1 MEVQV
6 NRLAINVYLRQGILP
21 PSDLMESASLWQGFL
36 ADQIRQK
43 HQFTPGGR
51 RRRNM
56 TDARIRAITEKEWR
70 ERSGLGEVTRE
81 NGRRYR
87 AGRGDRKTNIQRERF
102 FADIAEHLTPQR
114 RLPSIA
120 RVRDSEQLEER
131 GWRREQDDPDA
142 PGLHF
147 VSDRW

>member
-87 AGRGDRKTNIQRERF
+87 ASRGRRTNLQRERF
-102 FADIAEHLTPQR
+102 YADIGESFDAGE
-114 RLPSIA
+114 RLPSI
-120 RVRDSEQLEER
+120 VR
-131 GWRREQDDPDA
+131 
-142 PGLHF
+142 
-147 VSDRW
+147 